1 MFRRLAE
8 HPAYVQLINFLRR
21 SHAHRWLPWVILVA
35 SLAIT
40 YLVWQHARQNAQ
52 QELKKN
58 FSFQVN
64 EAGSRIEERLR
75 DYEQVLRG
83 GESLYAASLHVE
95 REEFHTYANKIGRA
109 SCRER
114 VCQYV

>member
-52 QELKKN
+52 QELKNN

-83 GESLYAASLHVE
+83 VESLYAASLHVE
-95 REEFHTYANKIGRA
+95 REEFRAYANTLQLLHAHPSIRGIG
-109 SCRER
+109 
-114 VCQYV
+114 

>member
-8 HPAYVQLINFLRR
+8 HPVYVQLTNFLRR
-21 SHAHRWLPWVILVA
+21 SHAHRWLPWIILGV

-40 YLVWQHARQNAQ
+40 YLVWQHAQRNAQ
-52 QELKKN
+52 QELKAN
-58 FSFQVN
+58 FNFQVN

-83 GESLYAASLHVE
+83 VESQYAASLHVE
-95 REEFHTYANKIGRA
+95 REEFQIGRA
-109 SCRER
+109 SGRER